1 MKIFATIRFYYGAAI
16 ISLIAAGAMVPLMI
30 LLSKR
35 KSTIL
40 HYCNRCIMFL
50 LGGKIISH
58 GKRDDSVDMFISN
71 HQGIVDIISLEAD
84 KNTNI
89 QWVAKK
95 QLFDAPWFGY
105 LLKLPK
111 MIEVNREDKSGLLK
125 LLRDTK
131 ETINSN
137 VKRVIC
143 IFPEGT
149 RTDKQEL
156 LEFKGGT
163 RIIAEKLELT
173 IQPIVIT
180 NSKKLLN
187 EHTKTAAN
195 ATVYITYL
203 EPFKVSKA
211 NKGWYDELKT
221 TMQNCIDNQYN
232 EHKRER

>member
-1 MKIFATIRFYYGAAI
+1 MKIFATIRFYYGAAT
-16 ISLIAAGAMVPLMI
+16 ISFIAAAIMVPLMI
-30 LLSKR
+30 IFPKKKSKV
-35 KSTIL
+35 L
-40 HYCNRCIMFL
+40 HYWNRVIIFL

-58 GKRDDSVDMFISN
+58 GKRDNSVDMFISN
-71 HQGIVDIISLEAD
+71 HQGIIDIVSLEAD
-84 KNTNI
+84 SNTNI
-89 QWVAKK
+89 RWVAKK

-111 MIEVNREDKSGLLK
+111 MIEIDRENKTGLVK

-131 ETINSN
+131 ETVKSSP
-137 VKRVIC
+137 KRVIA

-163 RIIAEKLELT
+163 KVIAEKLELT

-187 EHTKTAAN
+187 EHIKTAGN
-195 ATVYITYL
+195 ATVHITYL
-203 EPFKVSKA
+203 KPFKVSKA
-211 NKGWYDELKT
+211 NKDWYNKLRA
-221 TMQNCIDNQYN
+221 TMQKSIDNEYN
-232 EHKRER
+232 KHKRER